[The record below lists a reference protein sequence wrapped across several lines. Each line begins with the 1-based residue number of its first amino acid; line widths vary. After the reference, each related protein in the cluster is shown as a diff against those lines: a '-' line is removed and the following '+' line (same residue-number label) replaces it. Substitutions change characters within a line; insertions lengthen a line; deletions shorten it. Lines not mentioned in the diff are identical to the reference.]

1 MNMGSLKNPITQ
13 DLLGLL
19 GHQGMPGVQVPP
31 NYNNVLVFCP
41 VRGKP

>member
-19 GHQGMPGVQVPP
+19 SHQGMSGVQVPP
-31 NYNNVLVFCP
+31 HYSNGLGILP
-41 VRGKP
+41 SER